1 MKLTSHQQRLL
12 TGTTLTAL
20 LVALI
25 FWASL
30 PVQAVAVIFLSVVAL
45 VELWNMFWPG
55 KTGLKTL
62 GAILAVPIVVFPVMG
77 IEPGGILLA
86 CFWVLGAVYT
96 FGVRKISETAL
107 ADMAILFLGLAYIP
121 FSLQLLLS
129 MSTVELVYVL
139 VAVFASDTAAFYSGS
154 KWGKRTLCPGISPKK
169 TWMGALCSLG
179 ICVFISLFVGLI
191 WGGAMW
197 AAWIVAGVC
206 INFGAQAGD
215 LFESA
220 LKRELGVKD
229 SGGLLPGHGGVLD
242 RIDSLLLAGPVYI
255 ALQWMY
261 PLF

>member
-1 MKLTSHQQRLL
+1 VKLTSHRQRLL
-12 TGTTLTAL
+12 TGASLTVL
-20 LVALI
+20 LAALI
-25 FWASL
+25 FWATAL
-30 PVQAVAVIFLSVVAL
+30 VQAAAVILLSVVAL
-45 VELWNMFWPG
+45 VELWNMFWSG

-62 GAILAVPIVVFPVMG
+62 GAVLAVPVVVFPGMG
-77 IEPGGILLA
+77 IKAGGILLA
-86 CFWVLGAVYT
+86 SFWVLGAVYT
-96 FGVRKISETAL
+96 FGARKISETAL
-107 ADMAILFLGLAYIP
+107 TDVAILFLGLAYIP

-129 MSTVELVYVL
+129 MSTGELVYVL
-139 VAVFASDTAAFYSGS
+139 AAVFASDTAAFYGGS

-179 ICVFISLFVGLI
+179 ICVCISLFVGLI

-197 AAWIVAGVC
+197 AAWLVAGVC
-206 INFGAQAGD
+206 INFGAQVGD

-242 RIDSLLLAGPVYI
+242 RIDSLLLAGPVYM
-255 ALQWMY
+255 AFQWMY

>member
-1 MKLTSHQQRLL
+1 
-12 TGTTLTAL
+12 
-20 LVALI
+20 
-25 FWASL
+25 
-30 PVQAVAVIFLSVVAL
+30 VAVIFLSVVAL